1 MHYLLEIDK
10 DCLSLSLS
18 EALAVTRATKH
29 IIDENIL
36 TLETVDTSLKSKVSS
51 PTSQTLVKRL
61 SLTRAVYQHLF
72 TTTRKKLS
80 DSISAYQ
87 WTIREQI
94 KVETRNATE
103 KERKEVITI
112 TCKTLKNPNVSMKE
126 PQTTIM
132 YIYTKKKVH
141 CGIFLGEPIQ
151 DTSRAMSNLPAPHP
165 SAMKPR
171 IVKALINIAQPVTSI
186 LDPFCGAGGFL
197 VEAATI
203 GIPVEGWDI
212 DRGMLWR
219 ARKNTQSFK
228 NVTIKDKD
236 ARTLKEAD
244 AIIADLPYG
253 KNTRAQDITTLYK
266 EFFRTLKSATFNKA
280 ILVLPKHAHP
290 LALAKKEGLHIL
302 RHHEMYIHGSLTRVV
317 MEVEGK
323 HEA

>member
-1 MHYLLEIDK
+1 MKFLFELDK
-10 DCLSLSLS
+10 DCPSLSLS
-18 EALAVTRATKH
+18 EALAVSHATKH
-29 IIDENIL
+29 KIDENIL
-36 TLETVDTSLKSKVSS
+36 TLESLDVKPEV
-51 PTSQTLVKRL
+51 LVQRL
-61 SLTRAVYQHLF
+61 SLTRMVYEHLF
-72 TTTRKKLS
+72 TVTKKNAV
-80 DSISAYQ
+80 DTIQEHQ
-87 WTIREQI
+87 WSVQEPI
-94 KVETRNATE
+94 KVETRNATLE
-103 KERKEVITI
+103 ERKQVITA
-112 TCKTLKNPNVSMKE
+112 TCKALNNPNVSMKE
-126 PQTTIM
+126 PKTIIM

-197 VEAATI
+197 VEAATL

-219 ARKNTQSFK
+219 ARKNTK
-228 NVTIKDKD
+228 EYTNVTIKDKD

-290 LALAKKEGLHIL
+290 LTIAKKEKLTIL

-317 MEVEGK
+317 MEVEGRSK
-323 HEA
+323 V